1 MGNLEE
7 SGRKRKKRRDLK
19 KAILQTV
26 KAAALLGIAIAAPN
40 VPAALYKLGIIR
52 FDKQDSST
60 ISRTRKQ
67 LIHTGY
73 IADQKG
79 FLRITA
85 KGQAILQKLEMSEA
99 LKRRPRR
106 WDGRWR
112 VLIFDVPEYRKG
124 IREKIRRSLD
134 HIGFVRLQDSVWIF
148 PYDCEDFIVLLKAD
162 FKIGKDVLYMI
173 VDELE
178 GDRWLRKHFNLS
190 ARK

>member
-1 MGNLEE
+1 MGILEE

-26 KAAALLGIAIAAPN
+26 KAAALVGVAIAAPN

-60 ISRTRKQ
+60 VSRTRRQ
-67 LIHTGY
+67 LIRSGY
-73 IADQKG
+73 IGEQNG

-85 KGQAILQKLEMSEA
+85 KGQTMLRKLEMSET

-112 VLIFDVPEYRKG
+112 MLIFDVPEYRKG

-134 HIGFVRLQDSVWIF
+134 HIGFVRVQDSVWIY

-178 GDRWLRKHFNLS
+178 GDRWLKKHFDLP